1 MVRLNQDLDDRHAT
15 EVNRVTAV
23 EGQVALLHR
32 DQVRSDRRVNV
43 VVARA
48 AELADAHTNERFVG
62 YGFFFILVVILSALI
77 TVFFVFLFDFI

>member
-1 MVRLNQDLDDRHAT
+1 MVRLNQDLDDHHAT

-62 YGFFFILVVILSALI
+62 FGFFCILIVILSALI
-77 TVFFVFLFDFI
+77 TVFFVFSFDFI

>member
-1 MVRLNQDLDDRHAT
+1 MVKLNQDLDDRHAT

-48 AELADAHTNERFVG
+48 AELADAHTNERFVWLWFLLHR
-62 YGFFFILVVILSALI
+62 YFVCVDYSFI
-77 TVFFVFLFDFI
+77 